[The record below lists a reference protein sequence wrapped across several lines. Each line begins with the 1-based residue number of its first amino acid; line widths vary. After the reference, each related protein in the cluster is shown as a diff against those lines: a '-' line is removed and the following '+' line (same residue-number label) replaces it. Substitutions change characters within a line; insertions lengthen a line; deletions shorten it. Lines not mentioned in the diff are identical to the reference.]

1 MRFIDTDQTRD
12 ALSFDAVIPALRDA
26 FRDGATVP
34 PRHVHAIQSGNAHGT
49 SLIMPAWSDRGY
61 FGVKIINIFPENT
74 HQGLPGLHATYNL
87 YSATTGVPIAQV
99 DGDVV
104 TAYRTAG
111 AAALGADYLARA
123 DAHTL
128 LIVGSGRI
136 AGLVAQA
143 MRSVRPIR
151 RVLVWNVRAAGAEKL
166 AEQLRGQGF
175 DAQAAGD
182 LEDATRQADIISCAT
197 LSTVPLIQ
205 GAWLRPGAHLDLI
218 GSFTPAMRETDTACF
233 DGTAVYVD
241 TDEAPTKSGDLLSAF
256 DAGVLTPAGIRGNLH
271 QLAAGQVP
279 GRRDDGEITVFKAVG
294 SALEDLTLAT
304 LVYEAVNGQAD
315 A

>member
-1 MRFIDTDQTRD
+1 MRFIDTEQTRN
-12 ALSFDAVIPALRDA
+12 ALSFDAVIPALREA
-26 FRDGATVP
+26 FRGSATVP

-74 HQGLPGLHATYNL
+74 HLGLPGLHATYNL

-99 DGDVV
+99 DGDIV

-123 DAHTL
+123 DASTL

-143 MRSVRPIR
+143 MRSVRPIQ
-151 RVLVWNVRAAGAEKL
+151 RVLVWNVRPAGAEKL
-166 AEQLRGQGF
+166 ASELRAQGF
-175 DAQAAGD
+175 DAQAVAD
-182 LEDATRQADIISCAT
+182 LESAARQADIISCAT
-197 LSTVPLIQ
+197 LSTVPLIH
-205 GAWLRPGAHLDLI
+205 GAWLRPGVHLDLI
-218 GSFTPAMRETDTACF
+218 GSFKPEMRETDAACF
-233 DGTAVYVD
+233 AGTSVYVD
-241 TDEAPTKSGDLLSAF
+241 TSEAPTKSGDLLAAF
-256 DAGVLTPAGIRGNLH
+256 EAGALKREDIRGDLH
-271 QLAAGQVP
+271 QLAAGELP
-279 GRRDDGEITVFKAVG
+279 GRRDAQEITVFKAVG

-304 LVYEAVNGQAD
+304 LVYESASGERA
-315 A
+315 

>member
-1 MRFIDTDQTRD
+1 MRLIDTEQTRD
-12 ALSFDAVIPALRDA
+12 ALTFDAVIPALRDA

-34 PRHVHAIQSGNAHGT
+34 ARHVHAIQSGNARGT
-49 SLIMPAWSDRGY
+49 ALIMPAWSERGY

-123 DAHTL
+123 DAGTL

-143 MRSVRPIR
+143 MRAVRPIR
-151 RVLVWNVRAAGAEKL
+151 RVLVWNVRPAGAGRL
-166 AEQLRGQGF
+166 AEQLRAQGF
-175 DAQAAGD
+175 DAQATED
-182 LEDATRQADIISCAT
+182 LEGAARQADIISCAT
-197 LSTVPLIQ
+197 LSTVPLIR
-205 GAWLRPGAHLDLI
+205 GAWLRPGVHLDLI
-218 GSFTPAMRETDTACF
+218 GSFTPDMRETDTACF
-233 DGTAVYVD
+233 DGTTVYVD

-256 DAGVLTPAGIRGNLH
+256 EAGVLTREAIQGDLH
-271 QLAAGQVP
+271 QLTTGERP
-279 GRRDDGEITVFKAVG
+279 GRRDDREITVFKAVG

-304 LVYEAVNGQAD
+304 LVYESVGGQAD

>member
-123 DAHTL
+123 DADTL

-151 RVLVWNVRAAGAEKL
+151 RVLVWNVRAPGAEKL
-166 AEQLRGQGF
+166 AGQLRGQGF

-304 LVYEAVNGQAD
+304 LVYESVNGQAD

>member
-1 MRFIDTDQTRD
+1 MRFIDTEQTRN
-12 ALSFDAVIPALRDA
+12 ALSFDAVIPALREA
-26 FRDGATVP
+26 FRGSATVP

-99 DGDVV
+99 DGDIV
-104 TAYRTAG
+104 TVYRTAG

-123 DAHTL
+123 DASTL

-143 MRSVRPIR
+143 MRTVRPIQ

-166 AEQLRGQGF
+166 AGELRAQGF
-175 DAQAAGD
+175 DAAAAAD
-182 LEDATRQADIISCAT
+182 LESAARQADIISCAT
-197 LSTVPLIQ
+197 LSTVPLIH
-205 GAWLRPGAHLDLI
+205 GAWLRPGVHLDLI
-218 GSFTPAMRETDTACF
+218 GSFKPEMRETDAACF
-233 DGTAVYVD
+233 DGTSVYVD
-241 TDEAPTKSGDLLSAF
+241 TREAPTKSGDLLTAF
-256 DAGVLTPAGIRGNLH
+256 EAGALKIEDIRGDLH
-271 QLAAGQVP
+271 QLAAGELP
-279 GRRDDGEITVFKAVG
+279 GRRDDQEITVFKAVG

-304 LVYEAVNGQAD
+304 LVYESVSGERA
-315 A
+315 

>member
-1 MRFIDTDQTRD
+1 MRFIDTEQTRN

-34 PRHVHAIQSGNAHGT
+34 PRHVHAIQSGTAHGT
-49 SLIMPAWSDRGY
+49 TLIMPAWSDRGY

-99 DGDVV
+99 DGDIV
-104 TAYRTAG
+104 TVYRTAG
-111 AAALGADYLARA
+111 AAALGADYLARR
-123 DAHTL
+123 DARTL

-143 MRSVRPIR
+143 MRTVRPIE
-151 RVLVWNVRAAGAEKL
+151 RVLVWNVRAAGADAL
-166 AEQLRGQGF
+166 AASLREQGF
-175 DAQAAGD
+175 DAEATTD
-182 LEDATRQADIISCAT
+182 LEAAARQADIISCAT

-205 GAWLRPGAHLDLI
+205 GAWLRPGVHLDLI
-218 GSFTPAMRETDTACF
+218 GSFKPEMRETDPACF
-233 DGTAVYVD
+233 DGTTVYVD

-256 DAGVLTPAGIRGNLH
+256 EAGVLTLAAIQGDLH
-271 QLAAGQVP
+271 QLTTGQRP
-279 GRRDDGEITVFKAVG
+279 GRQRDDEITVFKAVG

-304 LVYEAVNGQAD
+304 LVYEAVSD
-315 A
+315 AT